1 MEEQNIK
8 LTKLTKCA
16 GCGAKVGAGVLAQLL
31 EGIRVHHDPN
41 LLVGFDKSDD
51 ASVYKISDELA
62 LVQTVDFFPPIADD
76 PYLFGQIAAT
86 NALSDVYAMGGEPK
100 LCLNIMAVPEDMPKE
115 AVHDILRGGYDKVYE
130 AGALITG
137 GHSILDDEPKYGL
150 AVTGFVHP
158 DKMLTNSAA
167 RPGDVLVLTKPIGIG
182 VLTSAG
188 KADLL
193 TKETVDFMNRMMTTL
208 NKAARDVMVRYLVHA
223 CTDVTGFGLMGHGF
237 EMAQGSDVALH
248 IDVSAID
255 LIPEALEFARM
266 GVLPA
271 GMYRNRS
278 FAEAGV
284 DAGTTE
290 LAVQDLLF
298 DPQTSGGLLM
308 AVDPADAD
316 ALLAE
321 LTPVVP
327 QCPAHRHRGRIS
339 RRQAYSSAITKNR
352 AAVPPGLIY
361 AKARMAASAA
371 STSASALAQPSENR
385 TVPWGNVPSVLWAE
399 GAQCRPQRVRMP
411 YCASSA

>member
-1 MEEQNIK
+1 MDEQNIK

-16 GCGAKVGAGVLAQLL
+16 GCGAKVGAGVLSQLL
-31 EGIRVHHDPN
+31 EGIRVHRDPN

-51 ASVYKISDELA
+51 ASVYKLSDELA

-100 LCLNIMAVPEDMPKE
+100 LCLNIMAVPETMPRE

-158 DKMLTNSAA
+158 EKMLTNAAA
-167 RPGDVLVLTKPIGIG
+167 RPGDVLVLTKPLGIG

-188 KADLL
+188 KAELL
-193 TKETVDFMNRMMTTL
+193 TEETVAHMNRLMTTL
-208 NKAARDVMVRYLVHA
+208 NKSARDVMMRHRVHA
-223 CTDVTGFGLMGHGF
+223 CTDVTGFGLLGHGF
-237 EMAQGSDVALH
+237 EMAQGSDVELH
-248 IDVSAID
+248 ISVGSVD
-255 LIPEALEFARM
+255 LLPEALEFARM

-271 GMYRNRS
+271 GMYRNRT
-278 FAEAGV
+278 FAEPAV
-284 DAGTTE
+284 DAGTVET
-290 LAVQDLLF
+290 AVQDLLF

-308 AVDPADAD
+308 AVAPEDAD

-321 LTPVVP
+321 LAPVVP
-327 QCPAHRHRGRIS
+327 SAQRI
-339 RRQAYSSAITKNR
+339 
-352 AAVPPGLIY
+352 G
-361 AKARMAASAA
+361 
-371 STSASALAQPSENR
+371 
-385 TVPWGNVPSVLWAE
+385 TVS
-399 GAQCRPQRVRMP
+399 P
-411 YCASSA
+411 YGGGKRIFLH

>member
-51 ASVYKISDELA
+51 ASVYKVSDDLA

-100 LCLNIMAVPEDMPKE
+100 LCLNIMAIPESMPKD
-115 AVHDILRGGYDKVYE
+115 AVHQLLRGGYDKVYE

-158 DKMLTNSAA
+158 DRVLTNAGA
-167 RPGDVLVLTKPIGIG
+167 RPGDVLLLTKPIGIG
-182 VLTSAG
+182 VLTTAQ
-188 KADLL
+188 KAELL
-193 TKETVDFMNRMMTTL
+193 SPEGQALAEKLMTTL
-208 NKAARDVMVRYLVHA
+208 NKSARDAMVKYHVHA
-223 CTDVTGFGLMGHGF
+223 CTDVTGFGLLGHSF
-237 EMAQGSDVALH
+237 EMAQGSGVELELNVD
-248 IDVSAID
+248 AID

-271 GMYRNRS
+271 GMYRNRT
-278 FAEAGV
+278 FAEPEVEPGQ
-284 DAGTTE
+284 TE
-290 LAVQDLLF
+290 VWQQDMLY
-298 DPQTSGGLLM
+298 DPQTAGGLLM
-308 AVDPADAD
+308 AVDPEDAD
-316 ALLAE
+316 ALYQE
-321 LTPVVP
+321 LKACVP
-327 QCPAHRHRGRIS
+327 SAQRIGKVLPHGEGKRIS
-339 RRQAYSSAITKNR
+339 LR
-352 AAVPPGLIY
+352 
-361 AKARMAASAA
+361 
-371 STSASALAQPSENR
+371 
-385 TVPWGNVPSVLWAE
+385 
-399 GAQCRPQRVRMP
+399 
-411 YCASSA
+411 